1 MFDIKQELKKLPDHP
16 GVYLMKDDKNEIIY
30 VGKAISLKKRVRQY
44 FQSSKNMLPKVCV
57 MVSKISE
64 FEYILTDNEVEALIL
79 ESNFIKEYRPRYNIL
94 LKDDKQYPYIKV
106 TTNEEYPRIF
116 KTRTVKKD
124 KARYFGP
131 YTNAGAVNV
140 TLEIINKVFPIRNCR
155 QRLTKDKLNNRPCLN
170 YHIKKCLA
178 PCAGKI
184 SHEDYM
190 KMIDEI
196 LVFLSGKKSA
206 LIDMLKKNMKQAA
219 ANLDFEQAA
228 EYRDKL
234 ALIEHM
240 FEKQKVI
247 SSDLEDKDII
257 GLAKNEH
264 EACIQIFFVRQG
276 KLIGREHYLLSNIQ
290 DNTDSEILN
299 SFIKQ
304 FYTGAWYIP
313 KEILVQENIDE
324 QDIIEIWLSEKKE
337 QKVSIKTPKRGEK
350 NQLMK
355 LVKVNAIQVLK
366 QNSEKMLKKFKSNKE
381 GINELAELLKFEE
394 APGRIEAYDISNI
407 QGTQSVASMIVFE
420 NGIKKTSNY
429 KRFKIKTVEGPNDY
443 DSMYEVLYRRFS
455 RGEKEKKSI
464 KDIKKGT
471 FSIYPDLLMVD
482 GGKGQINVAKKVFKA
497 LNIDIPV
504 CGLVKDDY
512 HNTRGII
519 YENKEITIEKSSE
532 VFKLITE
539 IQNEAHRFAISY
551 HRNLRGKEMFKSILD
566 DISGIGEK
574 RKKSLLAS
582 FGSIDNIRKASVDE
596 LANAKGMNTKAA
608 KEVYNFFR
616 QKRNY

>member
-44 FQSSKNMLPKVCV
+44 FQSSKNMLLKVCV

-196 LVFLSGKKSA
+196 LVFLSGKKRA

-228 EYRDKL
+228 KYRDKL

-240 FEKQKVI
+240 FEKQKVL

-264 EACIQIFFVRQG
+264 EACIQLFFVREG
-276 KLIGREHYLLSNIQ
+276 KIIGREHYLLSNIQ

-313 KEILVQENIDE
+313 KEILVQEDIDE
-324 QDIIEIWLSEKKE
+324 QDIIEVWLSEKKE

-471 FSIYPDLLMVD
+471 FSIYPDLIMVD

-519 YENKEITIEKSSE
+519 YENKEICIEKSSE